1 VLHEYLKLKLDRR
14 LAEEIRGKI
23 QATIRRSLTEYPA
36 AFWPLNLALY
46 NVEQYLFRV
55 SSLSQKILRL
65 CVRLRLYRGEKLW
78 LQAGPLVPGLRRR
91 LDKQDLHLS
100 QEAQISEDGDD
111 WLITDQGGKRYIA
124 RADETRFNFHLNL
137 YQRLHFFDEKERKT
151 MLGDAAGQSGFSAF
165 LYHWLGKWLHYF
177 DQNDQALK
185 AFSQALKE
193 TKDPQLLLKVADG
206 FETLGRWSERLEAYQ
221 LARDIDLANEEG
233 AHHHPEFYRHKV
245 ACARW
250 ATGDYE
256 GALIELNQIQGESSG
271 LNEDWRF
278 NFVKQVM
285 DHINSIEA
293 YSQLIAWL
301 DSQRQAGRR
310 GGDERIVRDAIKAR
324 LQLVRAKYPKLGR
337 PFASRSANNDD
348 FDVLPVPP
356 LAVEVH
362 EDLFPP
368 GETWWEESQLRNE
381 YLPAMRQ
388 RVKNETGIILPGVR
402 FRASDGLRA
411 GDYRLLVDEE
421 PVASGQ
427 VEPGSRFFPKYDQVR
442 HLLKDNAAAPQPG
455 LNPSTGIQEGAW
467 VRPDQRQWPEF
478 LTAKLIQVWHRL
490 GRRSRPAN
498 SDMAESWDQFEYI
511 IRHLEAV
518 AHAQLPRFLNIQ
530 TVQNMLDQ
538 WQERDEE
545 RQRQC
550 QDALP
555 DDESL
560 VRFVRVI
567 QNLVAE
573 NVPVRDLD
581 TILKQ
586 FTCLRSKGSDITD
599 IVEHIRP
606 VLRDDASI
614 DDRNRHLIRLDP
626 GFESDLAHWVK
637 GQNSRRFLAMPREEA
652 ESFLAAVGQCVDSRP
667 PRKVG
672 LVVQDPD
679 LRPFVKRLT
688 AFSFPD
694 LAVIAEHELEQYQLL
709 LIDKWFK
716 APEQAKV

>member
-1 VLHEYLKLKLDRR
+1 
-14 LAEEIRGKI
+14 
-23 QATIRRSLTEYPA
+23 
-36 AFWPLNLALY
+36 
-46 NVEQYLFRV
+46 
-55 SSLSQKILRL
+55 
-65 CVRLRLYRGEKLW
+65 
-78 LQAGPLVPGLRRR
+78 
-91 LDKQDLHLS
+91 
-100 QEAQISEDGDD
+100 
-111 WLITDQGGKRYIA
+111 
-124 RADETRFNFHLNL
+124 
-137 YQRLHFFDEKERKT
+137 
-151 MLGDAAGQSGFSAF
+151 
-165 LYHWLGKWLHYF
+165 
-177 DQNDQALK
+177 
-185 AFSQALKE
+185 
-193 TKDPQLLLKVADG
+193 
-206 FETLGRWSERLEAYQ
+206 
-221 LARDIDLANEEG
+221 LANEEG

-250 ATGDYE
+250 ATGGLE
-256 GALIELNQIQGESSG
+256 GALVELNQIQGENSD

-278 NFVKQVM
+278 NFVEQVM
-285 DHINSIEA
+285 KHINSIEA

-301 DSQRQAGRR
+301 DLQQQAGRR
-310 GGDERIVRDAIKAR
+310 GGDERVVRDANKAR
-324 LQLVRAKYPKLGR
+324 LCLVRTKYPKLGR
-337 PFASRSANNDD
+337 PFASRSVNSDD
-348 FDVLPVPP
+348 FDVQPV
-356 LAVEVH
+356 LRLTVEAH
-362 EDLFPP
+362 EDRFPP
-368 GETWWEESQLRNE
+368 GETWWEESQLLNE

-388 RVKNETGIILPGVR
+388 RVTNESGITLPGVR
-402 FRASDGLRA
+402 FRAADSLPTGY
-411 GDYRLLVDEE
+411 YRLLIDEE

-442 HLLKDNAAAPQPG
+442 HLLKDNAAAPQPA

-467 VRPDQRQWPEF
+467 VRPDHLQTPVADQRQWPEF

-518 AHAQLPRFLNIQ
+518 AHAQLPRFLDIQ

-538 WQERDEE
+538 WQQQDEE

-560 VRFVRVI
+560 VRFVRVM

-573 NVPVRDLD
+573 NVPVKDLD

-606 VLRDDASI
+606 ALRDDASI

-637 GQNSRRFLAMPREEA
+637 GQNSRRFLTMPREEA
-652 ESFLAAVGQCVDSRP
+652 GSFLAAIGQCVDGRP

-694 LAVIAEHELEQYQLL
+694 LAVIAEHELEQDQLL
-709 LIDKWFK
+709 LINECFK